1 MESVQDS
8 PVSRREREFEQR
20 KALILE
26 VAESLFAEQGF
37 AATRMED
44 IARLA
49 EFGVGSL
56 YKFFKNKEDLYAEM
70 LRQKVDVIEPVVT
83 ETIATGEGPVE
94 KLRRYFEA
102 RIQMY
107 WDHPQFF
114 RLYYRD
120 LAGGFGDR
128 TSGLTPDVQERYRRH
143 LGHVESLFAEG
154 IGDGLIRKASPQL
167 LTVLSEGALRSYMAE
182 LVRQGAR
189 IRDEEEERSVIEVFL
204 RGIVR
209 NDSERE
215 Q

>member
-1 MESVQDS
+1 MEFLQHS
-8 PVSRREREFEQR
+8 PASRKEREFEQR
-20 KALILE
+20 KALILK

-37 AATRMED
+37 SATRMED

-56 YKFFKNKEDLYAEM
+56 YKFFKNKEDLYSEL
-70 LRQKVDVIEPVVT
+70 LRQKADVIEPLVT
-83 ETIATGEGPVE
+83 DTMATGEGPVE

-120 LAGGFGDR
+120 LAGGFADP

-143 LGHVESLFAEG
+143 LGHVERLFAEG

-167 LTVLSEGALRSYMAE
+167 LTVLSEGALRSYVQE
-182 LVRQGAR
+182 LIRRGTR
-189 IRDEEEERSVIEVFL
+189 IRDEEEERLVIEVFL

-209 NDSERE
+209 NGDRSR
-215 Q
+215 